1 MNRIGNFRLI
11 NSVLRLDQKNGLSN
25 SLQKNS
31 KNTTMSHNFN
41 SFTAL
46 LSITHPNLCQSSLVI
61 DNHLYTD
68 LISTPCLLLL
78 QSFLSIDNHLIH
90 FHLSLQSIELQQI
103 LIKFELIFSLF
114 QVIMNQVWKSICI
127 YTSQSVSL
135 AEYHWTPKRSRI
147 EWRDLHS
154 NNIIKLAD
162 EMPMT

>member
-1 MNRIGNFRLI
+1 MAFPTRY
-11 NSVLRLDQKNGLSN
+11 K
-25 SLQKNS
+25 KYS
-31 KNTTMSHNFN
+31 KITTMSHNFN

-114 QVIMNQVWKSICI
+114 SGNNDP
-127 YTSQSVSL
+127 SL
-135 AEYHWTPKRSRI
+135 EIH
-147 EWRDLHS
+147 LHLHFPIS
-154 NNIIKLAD
+154 FTGRLPLN
-162 EMPMT
+162 T